1 MLRYIPVLAVL
12 AFLAGI
18 PGAAAQEKLRVV
30 ATFSILGDLVRQVGG
45 EAIDLRVLVGPEQDA
60 HGYDPRPED
69 QKAVAAAE
77 VLIANGLGFETWLER
92 LSESAGFAGRLVI
105 ATNGIAALPW
115 REEHGEEHAGEE
127 HAGEEHAGEEH
138 EEHAHEEHAHEDDH
152 DAGHDDDHDSGHDH
166 GSFDPHAFQDAQ
178 LVLVYI
184 DNIASGLAAARPD
197 LAVAFQRNA
206 DELKQS
212 FSALDAE
219 VKAALGALPSDQ
231 RRVLTSHD
239 AFAYFGRAYG
249 IEFVGLQ
256 SAGLEGEPTAKD
268 LRDVIEAIETGQIRA
283 VFVENMSDP
292 RFVETLAR
300 DTGIRIGGT
309 LYADALSGPDGPAP
323 DLLSLF
329 RHNQRELLKALQ

>member
-1 MLRYIPVLAVL
+1 MLRITPLLAAL
-12 AFLAGI
+12 AFLAGTS
-18 PGAAAQEKLRVV
+18 GAAAQEKLSVV
-30 ATFSILGDLVRQVGG
+30 ATFSILGDLARQIGG

-69 QKAVAAAE
+69 QKSVAAAE
-77 VLIANGLGFETWLER
+77 VLIANGLGFESWLER

-105 ATNGIAALPW
+105 ATEGITALPW
-115 REEHGEEHAGEE
+115 REEHGDEHSGEE
-127 HAGEEHAGEEH
+127 HAGEAHAGE
-138 EEHAHEEHAHEDDH
+138 
-152 DAGHDDDHDSGHDH
+152 DHDSEHDH

-178 LVLVYI
+178 LVLTYV

-197 LAVAFQRNA
+197 LAEKFHHNA
-206 DELKQS
+206 NELKQS
-212 FSALDAE
+212 FAALDAE
-219 VKAALGALPSDQ
+219 LKTALGALPANQ

-239 AFAYFGRAYG
+239 AFSYFGRAYG
-249 IEFVGLQ
+249 IAFVGIQ
-256 SAGLEGEPTAKD
+256 SAGMDDEPTAQD
-268 LRDVIEAIETGQIRA
+268 LRDVIEAIENQQIRA
-283 VFVENMSDP
+283 VFLENMTDP

>member
-1 MLRYIPVLAVL
+1 MLRIIPLLAAL
-12 AFLAGI
+12 AFLAGT

-30 ATFSILGDLVRQVGG
+30 ATFSILGDLARQIGG

-69 QKAVAAAE
+69 QKSVAAAE
-77 VLIANGLGFETWLER
+77 VLIANGLGFESWLER

-105 ATNGIAALPW
+105 ATDGIAALPW
-115 REEHGEEHAGEE
+115 REEHGDDHSGEEHAGEE
-127 HAGEEHAGEEH
+127 HAGEEHAGDDH
-138 EEHAHEEHAHEDDH
+138 DSEHAHDDDH
-152 DAGHDDDHDSGHDH
+152 DADHDSGHDH
-166 GSFDPHAFQDAQ
+166 GSFDPHAFQDAL
-178 LVLVYI
+178 LVLTYV

-197 LAVAFQRNA
+197 LAEKFHHNA
-206 DELKQS
+206 NELKQS
-212 FSALDAE
+212 FLALDAE
-219 VKAALGALPSDQ
+219 LKAALGALPADQ

-239 AFAYFGRAYG
+239 AFAYFGNAYG
-249 IEFVGLQ
+249 IAFVGIQ
-256 SAGLEGEPTAKD
+256 SAGLDDEPTAQD
-268 LRDVIEAIETGQIRA
+268 LRDVIEAIENQQIRA
-283 VFVENMSDP
+283 VFLENMTDP